1 MLLRKRPRPQMKRT
15 ASISG
20 ITVDLSHVEG
30 EQPSNHHNSGTG
42 DIPPVIAT
50 QNPETDQMNYTLSFV
65 SPRGRRNL
73 SAFNKHSDDPSSLH
87 FLRTCTF
94 CHRRLSPAR
103 DIYMYMGDT
112 AFCSAE
118 CREKKMEQDFT
129 KEKGITT
136 AHGGGCG
143 GRHKERS
150 DFGSGF

>member
-1 MLLRKRPRPQMKRT
+1 M
-15 ASISG
+15 G
-20 ITVDLSHVEG
+20 FV
-30 EQPSNHHNSGTG
+30 NNNSLIQALFLFYFFGL
-42 DIPPVIAT
+42 
-50 QNPETDQMNYTLSFV
+50 NYCLKLSFV
-65 SPRGRRNL
+65 CR
-73 SAFNKHSDDPSSLH
+73 
-87 FLRTCTF
+87 
-94 CHRRLSPAR
+94 
-103 DIYMYMGDT
+103 GDT